1 MPSLLVKARS
11 VILLHYW
18 FKFDENYR
26 QQSFSLCSRGSYW
39 SDISDTDTR
48 WLSDGSPSKLGSSQS
63 HACVF
68 VQVRVENL
76 TKERDMLRQAESRL
90 GREKEAMLA
99 EQRNQNL
106 LLTNL
111 KTIQVRITARGGK
124 RDVSIGLRSRL

>member
-1 MPSLLVKARS
+1 M
-11 VILLHYW
+11 
-18 FKFDENYR
+18 
-26 QQSFSLCSRGSYW
+26 
-39 SDISDTDTR
+39 
-48 WLSDGSPSKLGSSQS
+48 
-63 HACVF
+63 
-68 VQVRVENL
+68 QVRVENL